1 MDLAEIYYFSFED
14 KNLTCT
20 IQKTLL
26 ARMGFTEAKIEE
38 AARENMR
45 KDGPVLLRMGDLTDA
60 LMFGGK
66 APDNLLDSSFFQG
79 DDPKIPGTEP
89 GKGLDLF
96 VLTNKEKLFGAV
108 YLTDK
113 SFRRTLLQRLRMCG
127 DIRKENFSEES
138 LAAIRQSRTAAV
150 LGQKGGTS
158 RDEEAG
164 RTANGN
170 KIISGQ

>member
-1 MDLAEIYYFSFED
+1 MIKNDLRSLD
-14 KNLTCT
+14 DLTNMQEET
-20 IQKTLL
+20 ERQL
-26 ARMGFTEAKIEE
+26 RFTEERI
-38 AARENMR
+38 R
-45 KDGPVLLRMGDLTDA
+45 K
-60 LMFGGK
+60 GG
-66 APDNLLDSSFFQG
+66 
-79 DDPKIPGTEP
+79 
-89 GKGLDLF
+89 GLDP
-96 VLTNKEKLFGAV
+96 EE
-108 YLTDK
+108 YL
-113 SFRRTLLQRLRMCG
+113 SFRRTLLQRIRLCG